1 MKIIY
6 CLFDCDHK
14 AIGNPMGYKTESAAR
29 AVANNPK
36 NKAYASIKQAWR
48 AKVSKWAFLD
58 NRYQSFD
65 HCYQI
70 ETFYR

>member
-1 MKIIY
+1 
-6 CLFDCDHK
+6 
-14 AIGNPMGYKTESAAR
+14 MGYKTESAAR

-58 NRYQSFD
+58 NRYQSFE